1 MIGKSKVLAHFQNSV
16 TESGLLGWAN
26 RKFGKNQAVTNTFDW
41 YDEIDPLSFYEKHF
55 EETFL
60 SKMHE
65 VYPDFIGLP
74 FSLKISTSKG
84 ENSKPDLAM
93 VRKDYKEWYVIE
105 AEMGRHSWDGHVEK
119 QVRVFST
126 GYYAPKKVAKYMFS
140 KNNSLDSVELEKM
153 IDSIQPKVMVI
164 VNEPKPKWEIEVKK
178 YNSYLSVFQIYKGL
192 NGYELYRISGDTPF
206 IYRDKSHS
214 AFVKGLSNTMEIY
227 TPTFIAEPNETDII
241 IYFRGKKTKWKVLK
255 DKAKTYIVISGRT
268 HFLQLEKK
276 YILYISNKNEYYL
289 DIN

>member
-1 MIGKSKVLAHFQNSV
+1 MIGKSKVLD
-16 TESGLLGWAN
+16 
-26 RKFGKNQAVTNTFDW
+26 TNIEW

-65 VYPDFIGLP
+65 VYPDFIGIP
-74 FSLKISTSKG
+74 FSQKISTKNG

-93 VRKDYKEWYVIE
+93 VRNDYKEWYIIE
-105 AEMGRHSWDGHVEK
+105 AEMGRHSLEGHVEK

-126 GYYAPKKVAKYMFS
+126 GYYSPKKVAKYINS
-140 KNNSLDSVELEKM
+140 KNSLLDLVELERM
-153 IDSIQPKVMVI
+153 IDQIPPKIMVI
-164 VNEPKPKWEIEVKK
+164 VNEPKPQWEAKIKE

-192 NGYELYRISGDTPF
+192 NGYELYRVSGDTPF
-206 IYRDKSHS
+206 IYRDKSHCS
-214 AFVKGLSNTMEIY
+214 FVKGLSNTMEIY
-227 TPTFIAEPNETDII
+227 TPTFVGEPDGSEII
-241 IYFRGKKTKWKVLK
+241 ILFRGKKTKWKILK
-255 DKAKTYIVISGRT
+255 NDGKIYIVISGRT

-289 DIN
+289 DFN